1 MDEQKVENG
10 IMAMEGIRV
19 LEMSIGQVGPV
30 GGAMLG
36 DLGADI
42 IKIEEPKSGDWGR
55 YFQILGT
62 KESAPPYAYWENNN
76 RNKRSLAIDLKKE
89 GARDVIY
96 RLIKNCDVFL
106 TNYRPAAL
114 EKLGMD
120 YPSLSAHNP
129 GIIYARATG
138 YGTKGPDAD
147 LRVTDLAAQ
156 ARGGIMTITSG
167 SKGSPGRIGSGMA
180 DQLGGIFLAYGTLA
194 ALLVRERT
202 GVGQEVDTS
211 MLAGQMAL
219 GSVMLQLFLFR
230 GDLSMSPNILAAQ
243 DRESANNPLFNY
255 YQCKDGRWICISMP
269 ATDPVWPDF
278 CSELGIQELEKD
290 PRFDTHENRT
300 SVNGRELIAI
310 LDRIFATR
318 SSAEWVKV
326 LRELIIPVAVVQNY
340 AEVAFDP
347 QVIENDYILDFEHPT
362 AGNVKYVGLPVQLS
376 KTPGRIRRPAPEL
389 GQHTEEILQQLGSYS
404 WEEITELK
412 EKGII

>member
-1 MDEQKVENG
+1 MDKKKVGNG
-10 IMAMEGIRV
+10 IMAMEGIKV

-36 DLGADI
+36 DLGAEVV
-42 IKIEEPKSGDWGR
+42 KIEEPKSGDWGR

-62 KESAPPYAYWENNN
+62 KEPKSPYAYWENNN

-96 RLIKNCDVFL
+96 RLAKNCDVFL
-106 TNYRPAAL
+106 TNYRPVAL

-138 YGTKGPDAD
+138 YGTKGPDAG

-167 SKGSPGRIGSGMA
+167 SNGSPGRIGSGMA

-194 ALLVRERT
+194 ALLARERT

-211 MLAGQMAL
+211 MLASQMAL

-230 GDLSMSPNILAAQ
+230 GDLSLSPNVMAAQ
-243 DRESANNPLFNY
+243 DRECANNPLFNY
-255 YQCKDGRWICISMP
+255 YQCKDDRWICISMP

-278 CSELGIQELEKD
+278 CRVLEIQDLEKD

-300 SVNGRELIAI
+300 AVNGRELIAV

-318 SSAEWVKV
+318 SSAEWEKI
-326 LRELIIPVAVVQNY
+326 LRELIIPVAVVKNY
-340 AEVAFDP
+340 AEVASDP
-347 QVIENDYILDFEHPT
+347 QVIANNYIVDFEHPT
-362 AGNVKYVGLPVQLS
+362 AGDVKYVGLPVQLS

-389 GQHTEEILQQLGSYS
+389 GQHTEEILQSLGSYS
-404 WEEITELK
+404 WEEITGLK
-412 EKGII
+412 DKGII

>member
-1 MDEQKVENG
+1 MDKQKVGNG
-10 IMAMEGIRV
+10 IMALEGIRV

-42 IKIEEPKSGDWGR
+42 VKIEEPKSGDWGR

-62 KESAPPYAYWENNN
+62 KEPAPPYAYWENNN
-76 RNKRSLAIDLKKE
+76 HNKRSLAIDLKKE

-96 RLIKNCDVFL
+96 RLAKNCDVFL

-120 YPSLSAHNP
+120 YPSLSEHNP

-156 ARGGIMTITSG
+156 ARGGIMSITSG

-194 ALLVRERT
+194 ALLARERT

-211 MLAGQMAL
+211 MLASQIAL

-230 GDLSMSPNILAAQ
+230 GDLSMSPNVLAAQ

-255 YQCKDGRWICISMP
+255 YQCKDDHWICLSMP

-278 CSELGIQELEKD
+278 CRVLGIQDLEKD
-290 PRFDTHENRT
+290 ARFDSHENRT
-300 SVNGRELIAI
+300 AINGRELIAV
-310 LDRIFATR
+310 LDQIFATR
-318 SSAEWVKV
+318 PSAEWEKV

-340 AEVAFDP
+340 AEVASDP
-347 QVIENDYILDFEHPT
+347 QVIANDYIVDFEHPT

-412 EKGII
+412 DKGIV